1 MNHLENG
8 YVDVDDVLFTRLSVI
23 VDRLFDVGRRRR
35 SFKRHLIRGGG
46 LAAVAASFEPLRVR
60 Q

>member
-23 VDRLFDVGRRRR
+23 VDRLFDVGRSNVILFAWVDWRLLL
-35 SFKRHLIRGGG
+35 HL
-46 LAAVAASFEPLRVR
+46 LSL
-60 Q
+60 